1 MKLALIMLAAGNS
14 RRFGSNKLFYP
25 IEGKAM
31 YLHILEKL
39 FLVKERI
46 ESTEITCSVT
56 VVTQY
61 SQIAEKAVRL
71 GAKVQLNPHPEEG
84 ISSSL
89 KLGLNVNEDADA
101 CLFTVSD
108 QPWISQET
116 ILEMILKF
124 VASEKGMACL
134 WSDTKPGNPCIFS
147 KCYYPELLSLEG
159 DTGGKRIMKLHKDD
173 VLRIPVTDAR
183 QLTDLDTCPEKEK

>member
-39 FLVKERI
+39 LLLRDRMENTGI
-46 ESTEITCSVT
+46 SCSVT

-61 SQIAEKAVRL
+61 PEIAEDAARL
-71 GAKVQLNPHPEEG
+71 GTEVQINPHPEEG

-89 KLGLNVNEDADA
+89 KLGLNANQDADA

-108 QPWISQET
+108 QPWITVET
-116 ILEMILKF
+116 ILEMILQF
-124 VASEKGMACL
+124 LASDKGMACL
-134 WSDTKPGNPCIFS
+134 WSDEKFGNPCIFS
-147 KCYYPELLSLEG
+147 KCYYPEMLSLEG
-159 DTGGKRIMKLHKDD
+159 DTGGKKVMKLHKED
-173 VLRIPVTDAR
+173 VLRVPVTDAR
-183 QLTDLDTCPEKEK
+183 QLTDMDTCPEKEK